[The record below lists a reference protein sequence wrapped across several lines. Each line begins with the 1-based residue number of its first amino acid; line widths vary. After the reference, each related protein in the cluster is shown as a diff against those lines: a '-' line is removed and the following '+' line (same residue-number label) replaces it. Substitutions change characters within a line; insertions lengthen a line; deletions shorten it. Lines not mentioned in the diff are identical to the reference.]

1 MQKILIIEDNIKLK
15 SELAYLLKK
24 YGYEAFEI
32 KDFDNIIN
40 EFKNIKPNLILLD
53 INLPYFDGYHFCRQ
67 IREISDVPII
77 FITSRNNTSDE
88 ILAMTIGGDDFI
100 TKPFNNEVLLSRI
113 AAILK
118 RYNGANNVTETI
130 TDNNLTLNVVSN
142 EIEYNEVKI
151 ELTKNEQKLLAL
163 LMRNKG
169 SIVSRV
175 KLIEMLWDSE
185 EYVNENTLSVNINRI
200 RTKLD
205 ELGLH
210 EYITT
215 VRGQGYIIK

>member
-1 MQKILIIEDNIKLK
+1 M
-15 SELAYLLKK
+15 
-24 YGYEAFEI
+24 
-32 KDFDNIIN
+32 
-40 EFKNIKPNLILLD
+40 
-53 INLPYFDGYHFCRQ
+53 
-67 IREISDVPII
+67 
-77 FITSRNNTSDE
+77 
-88 ILAMTIGGDDFI
+88 
-100 TKPFNNEVLLSRI
+100 
-113 AAILK
+113 
-118 RYNGANNVTETI
+118 
-130 TDNNLTLNVVSN
+130 SN

-210 EYITT
+210 EYINT